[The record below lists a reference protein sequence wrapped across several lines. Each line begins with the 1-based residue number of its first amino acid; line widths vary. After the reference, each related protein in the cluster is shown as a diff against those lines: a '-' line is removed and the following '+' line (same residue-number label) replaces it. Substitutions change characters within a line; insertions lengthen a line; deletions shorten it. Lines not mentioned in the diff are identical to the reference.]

1 MRTLGSILRG
11 GSEQL
16 MAERQ
21 DSPEGGAKETA
32 VLAALRLLRAAFD
45 RDQAAVA
52 FLRQSDLSGARCRG
66 IACSLVYV
74 HPTALSVRDS
84 QRGTLLPECD
94 HSNLSRLAWV
104 KSEQKGLP
112 MTWQVFYISAASLQ
126 ALIPWTA

>member
-52 FLRQSDLSGARCRG
+52 FLRQSKLSGRRCHG
-66 IACSLVYV
+66 AACLLV
-74 HPTALSVRDS
+74 HLHILMLSPFNDFERSALP
-84 QRGTLLPECD
+84 PECD
-94 HSNLSRLAWV
+94 HSNLGRLAWV
-104 KSEQKGLP
+104 RSEHKVWP
-112 MTWQVFYISAASLQ
+112 VAWQVS
-126 ALIPWTA
+126 

>member
-11 GSEQL
+11 GAEQL

-52 FLRQSDLSGARCRG
+52 FLRQSELSGRRCHSA
-66 IACSLVYV
+66 ACSLVHV
-74 HPTALSVRDS
+74 HPTVLSVRDS
-84 QRGTLLPECD
+84 QRSTRLAECD
-94 HSNLSRLAWV
+94 CSNLSRLA
-104 KSEQKGLP
+104 
-112 MTWQVFYISAASLQ
+112 
-126 ALIPWTA
+126 